1 MLRLTALLL
10 ALAAPA
16 ALAQSLPDWAAPSP
30 VTHDAATADAA
41 LEAAAAAAEDAA
53 PPPPPPIPVDG
64 GLALLALA
72 GAGLAARK
80 LRS

>member
-1 MLRLTALLL
+1 MTVRLFAL
-10 ALAAPA
+10 ALVLVAPA
-16 ALAQSLPDWAAPSP
+16 TFAQSLPDWAAPSAP
-30 VTHDAATADAA
+30 SAVAPLDDAA
-41 LEAAAAAAEDAA
+41 LAESAMP

-80 LRS
+80 LRRA